1 MAWNGGSGVALVHP
15 RLTNRGRAAINRIL
29 RTAGWKE
36 EQFWVCRPD
45 DVPVEAR
52 ALVAMGDEAQVKLTG
67 WSGGKR
73 ATKYTRGYELP
84 SWTGRP
90 VVPTLDPEMVAQG
103 NWKLLSLMMHD
114 VGVALGAACGRG
126 GVVHDP
132 KGMVDYKEGVGAL
145 RALVQTAK
153 ADPSL
158 LVAFDLETRGSEQE
172 DEDETIEFSRD
183 TDESDGE
190 EADEDPGGGA
200 EAGIV
205 SDSRG
210 GFTRSAL
217 DINRATITTVQ
228 FSVGPGTGVSTEWGS
243 EVRELTC
250 ELMRLQ
256 NQKAGHNCFYRGTKV
271 WMANGTW
278 KNINSIQTGEYVRT
292 LDSTGLLVNRRVT
305 DTSHTID
312 NRKWV
317 EVKVDG
323 GYKRGTGRWGN
334 PGVIC
339 TEDHKWIL
347 ADGSKVEA
355 QDLKIGD
362 KIHVPWQGN
371 EDILEG
377 SILGDGHMSAS
388 QAGRFRCGHTNKE
401 WAQAKAT
408 SFGVSLCK
416 EIISTGY
423 KPGTEI
429 YTFSAQVPHCNR
441 KFYYREDGT
450 RKWLAPSLRGMAI
463 WYGDDGS
470 LSTKGYATIS
480 IYKYPDAIDR
490 IQGWFAG
497 EFGPTSISKDGGIL
511 RLSAEA
517 SRNFYEKIAPL
528 LHPSMQYKIPPK
540 YRGRYCGWMERTETL
555 IGRVESVESVDKGSK
570 WDKHKYCLTVDE
582 THTFFTRMGLTKNS
596 WLFDRPIL
604 LNHDV
609 PVPIETDDTMWMWH
623 HLQPDL
629 PAHLQGVASLWRFPF
644 PWKHMAGS
652 DLTFYGAA
660 DVDAVQW
667 IMRGL
672 PRDMKRLGIWDG
684 YLRYVRAF
692 RPILEEMERRGIPV
706 SREKLAELREWLKIE
721 VDKMDGRLQVVIP
734 QEICLPEKKEPYAGI
749 PNDAK
754 AAIKLVHPAI
764 AGLAKAKQG
773 AVLKTLG
780 LDDPIVRDC
789 ILAKGYGIRDGKVWK
804 EDRQPFNPRSPL
816 QILSYL
822 RHQNYAIPKR
832 FRDGKDSTA
841 DKELERLEVKTGDEV
856 IKLTRGIRAY
866 SKMSNGYAGKVGKD
880 GQVEGGW
887 YPGGDGRLRA
897 TFGFGPATGQLA
909 ARNPNVLTTPKR
921 RPELAKKFR
930 ECIVAPPGHKLI
942 ECLHP
947 TTRILTE
954 DYRWIPIGN
963 LLPGDIVWGF
973 DEEPIQKEGAG
984 RSGRYL
990 RRSEVLSVSLL
1001 TKPSIKITTNFGE
1014 VICSGDHFWLSRQL
1028 GKARWTEANKL
1039 KVGDSISYFVRP
1051 WEYDSSREAGY
1062 LAGFLDG
1069 EGYLTNAHRVGF
1081 GQNPGPTLDGVL
1093 DLLTKKGWTHCD
1105 STGTA
1110 EKWSEINGGKVL
1122 SKCRKIDLAG
1132 EQFIWLR
1139 FLGSIRPPRLLS
1151 KVDLEGKA
1159 YWGKRSKSAIILAIE
1174 EVGDQEV
1181 VAMETTTHTFIAEG
1195 MLSHNCDMRA
1205 FHARTTGLAA
1215 ESADYMRLADM
1226 DIHSFLAGHLVH
1238 YPGIET
1244 CLTMSDDDLRPYL
1257 AEIKKAHKAVRD
1269 FKAKPTILGVGFKM
1283 GHRRLYF
1290 ENRDS
1295 LADEREAK
1303 HLLDTL
1309 KNLFPD
1315 VFKWQDAICEE
1326 ADRKH
1331 HLINSWGGMRWF
1343 WDVFKW
1349 QRVDGEW
1356 RRSSSKDAEK
1366 VVAYLPSSNAHYML
1380 RDKLL
1385 QMQRVGWLDLYGL
1398 VNVIHDAVLFVCP
1411 DRLVEECVHNVKGCL
1426 EAPVMELAHPTLC
1439 PEGFTCAAE
1448 ASVGDDWARME
1459 EIK

>member
-145 RALVQTAK
+145 RALVQAAK

-672 PRDMKRLGIWDG
+672 PRDMKRLGIWDC

-706 SREKLAELREWLKIE
+706 SRERLAELREWLKVE

-754 AAIKLVHPAI
+754 AAIKVTHPAI

-773 AVLKTLG
+773 AALKSLG
-780 LDDPIVRDC
+780 LEDPIVRDC

-866 SKMSNGYAGKVGKD
+866 SKMSNAYAGKVGKD

-887 YPGGDGRLRA
+887 YPGSDGRLRA

-921 RPELAKKFR
+921 RPELARKFR
-930 ECIVAPPGHKLI
+930 ECIVAPPGHRLI
-942 ECLHP
+942 E
-947 TTRILTE
+947 
-954 DYRWIPIGN
+954 
-963 LLPGDIVWGF
+963 
-973 DEEPIQKEGAG
+973 
-984 RSGRYL
+984 
-990 RRSEVLSVSLL
+990 
-1001 TKPSIKITTNFGE
+1001 
-1014 VICSGDHFWLSRQL
+1014 
-1028 GKARWTEANKL
+1028 
-1039 KVGDSISYFVRP
+1039 
-1051 WEYDSSREAGY
+1051 
-1062 LAGFLDG
+1062 LDM
-1069 EGYLTNAHRVGF
+1069 
-1081 GQNPGPTLDGVL
+1081 
-1093 DLLTKKGWTHCD
+1093 K
-1105 STGTA
+1105 
-1110 EKWSEINGGKVL
+1110 
-1122 SKCRKIDLAG
+1122 
-1132 EQFIWLR
+1132 
-1139 FLGSIRPPRLLS
+1139 
-1151 KVDLEGKA
+1151 
-1159 YWGKRSKSAIILAIE
+1159 
-1174 EVGDQEV
+1174 
-1181 VAMETTTHTFIAEG
+1181 
-1195 MLSHNCDMRA
+1195 A

-1244 CLTMSDDDLRPYL
+1244 CLGMPDDDLRKYL
-1257 AEIKKAHKAVRD
+1257 AEIKKQHKAVRD

-1283 GHRRLYF
+1283 GHRRLFF

-1295 LADEREAK
+1295 MVDEREAK
-1303 HLLDTL
+1303 LLLDTL
-1309 KNLFPD
+1309 KGLFPQ
-1315 VFKWQDAICEE
+1315 VFAWQDAICEE

>member
-145 RALVQTAK
+145 RELVAAAK
-153 ADPSL
+153 AAPSAL
-158 LVAFDLETRGSEQE
+158 IAFDLETRGSEQE

-183 TDESDGE
+183 EGE
-190 EADEDPGGGA
+190 EEDGSDFEAVRGSDDVSSNSSGG
-200 EAGIV
+200 
-205 SDSRG
+205 SDSGRG
-210 GFTRSAL
+210 NNRTAL
-217 DINRATITTVQ
+217 DTARATITTVQ
-228 FSVGPGTGVSTEWGS
+228 FSIAPGTGVSAEWGS
-243 EVRELTC
+243 EVRELSC

-256 NQKAGHNCFYRGTKV
+256 NAKAGHN
-271 WMANGTW
+271 
-278 KNINSIQTGEYVRT
+278 
-292 LDSTGLLVNRRVT
+292 
-305 DTSHTID
+305 
-312 NRKWV
+312 
-317 EVKVDG
+317 
-323 GYKRGTGRWGN
+323 
-334 PGVIC
+334 
-339 TEDHKWIL
+339 
-347 ADGSKVEA
+347 
-355 QDLKIGD
+355 
-362 KIHVPWQGN
+362 
-371 EDILEG
+371 
-377 SILGDGHMSAS
+377 
-388 QAGRFRCGHTNKE
+388 
-401 WAQAKAT
+401 
-408 SFGVSLCK
+408 SF
-416 EIISTGY
+416 
-423 KPGTEI
+423 
-429 YTFSAQVPHCNR
+429 
-441 KFYYREDGT
+441 
-450 RKWLAPSLRGMAI
+450 
-463 WYGDDGS
+463 
-470 LSTKGYATIS
+470 
-480 IYKYPDAIDR
+480 
-490 IQGWFAG
+490 
-497 EFGPTSISKDGGIL
+497 
-511 RLSAEA
+511 
-517 SRNFYEKIAPL
+517 
-528 LHPSMQYKIPPK
+528 
-540 YRGRYCGWMERTETL
+540 
-555 IGRVESVESVDKGSK
+555 
-570 WDKHKYCLTVDE
+570 
-582 THTFFTRMGLTKNS
+582 
-596 WLFDRPIL
+596 LFDRPIL
-604 LNHDV
+604 VNHDV
-609 PVPIETDDTMWMWH
+609 PVPTVTDDTMWMFH

-672 PRDMKRLGIWDG
+672 PRDMKRLGIWDC

-754 AAIKLVHPAI
+754 AAIKVTHPAI

-773 AVLKTLG
+773 AALKSLG
-780 LDDPIVRDC
+780 LEDPIVRDC

-866 SKMSNGYAGKVGKD
+866 SKMSNAYAGKVGKD

-887 YPGGDGRLRA
+887 YPGSDGRLRA

-921 RPELAKKFR
+921 RPELARKFR
-930 ECIVAPPGHKLI
+930 ECIVAPPGHRLI
-942 ECLHP
+942 EL
-947 TTRILTE
+947 
-954 DYRWIPIGN
+954 
-963 LLPGDIVWGF
+963 
-973 DEEPIQKEGAG
+973 
-984 RSGRYL
+984 
-990 RRSEVLSVSLL
+990 
-1001 TKPSIKITTNFGE
+1001 
-1014 VICSGDHFWLSRQL
+1014 
-1028 GKARWTEANKL
+1028 
-1039 KVGDSISYFVRP
+1039 
-1051 WEYDSSREAGY
+1051 
-1062 LAGFLDG
+1062 
-1069 EGYLTNAHRVGF
+1069 
-1081 GQNPGPTLDGVL
+1081 
-1093 DLLTKKGWTHCD
+1093 
-1105 STGTA
+1105 
-1110 EKWSEINGGKVL
+1110 
-1122 SKCRKIDLAG
+1122 
-1132 EQFIWLR
+1132 
-1139 FLGSIRPPRLLS
+1139 
-1151 KVDLEGKA
+1151 
-1159 YWGKRSKSAIILAIE
+1159 
-1174 EVGDQEV
+1174 
-1181 VAMETTTHTFIAEG
+1181 
-1195 MLSHNCDMRA
+1195 DMRA

-1244 CLTMSDDDLRPYL
+1244 CLGMPDDDLRKYL
-1257 AEIKKAHKAVRD
+1257 AEIKKQHKAVRD

-1283 GHRRLYF
+1283 GHRRLFF

-1295 LADEREAK
+1295 MVDEREAK
-1303 HLLDTL
+1303 LLLDTL
-1309 KNLFPD
+1309 KGLFPQ
-1315 VFKWQDAICEE
+1315 VFAWQDAICEE